1 MHSRLRHNARKEYE
15 LKYTAEH
22 NYDMLMDI
30 YHMAIEHANR

>member
-1 MHSRLRHNARKEYE
+1 MAEMGHNARKEYE
-15 LKYTAEH
+15 LKYTAER